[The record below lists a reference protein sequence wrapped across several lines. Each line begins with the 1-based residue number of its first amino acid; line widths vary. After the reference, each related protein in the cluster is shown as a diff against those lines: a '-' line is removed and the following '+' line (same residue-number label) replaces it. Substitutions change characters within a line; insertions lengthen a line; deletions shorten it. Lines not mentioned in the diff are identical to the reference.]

1 MLKKVCNIFTVC
13 KCTVFVPKV
22 CCICPLI
29 LDYAN
34 IVYII
39 HKITNLWNFCIGLR
53 SIYLRLAAALHAKH
67 GQKH

>member
-1 MLKKVCNIFTVC
+1 MLKKVCNIFTIC

-34 IVYII
+34 IVYNIQNY
-39 HKITNLWNFCIGLR
+39 KSVEF
-53 SIYLRLAAALHAKH
+53 LHWLTIDLSEASCFTC
-67 GQKH
+67 